1 MLGNPELFS
10 ISKNC
15 YTAFRD
21 WFFGDLLKMIH
32 FHNSVEVLDLRNEN
46 SPGIE
51 KELKNIILE
60 GKKNENTIMFPMLG
74 MLNSFNANM
83 SVS

>member
-1 MLGNPELFS
+1 
-10 ISKNC
+10 
-15 YTAFRD
+15 
-21 WFFGDLLKMIH
+21 MIH